1 MKPINKS
8 LKSPYSMNVVD
19 PNLWDRL
26 VWQQAFDRALKEK
39 NSKQNQD
46 AHSIKNISN
55 LRTH

>member
-8 LKSPYSMNVVD
+8 LKSPYSMDAID

-39 NSKQNQD
+39 NSKQNKD